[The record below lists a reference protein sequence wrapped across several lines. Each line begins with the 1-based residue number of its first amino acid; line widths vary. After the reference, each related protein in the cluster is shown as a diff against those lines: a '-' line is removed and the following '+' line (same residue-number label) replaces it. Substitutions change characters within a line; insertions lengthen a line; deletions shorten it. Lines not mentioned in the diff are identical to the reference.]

1 MNKLK
6 EIRVVSKKYMAEL
19 KEKSSRFIGFA
30 FPVENKEEALSHLKD
45 LKKKY
50 YDATHHCYAYK
61 TLNSEKYSD
70 AGEPSGTAGI
80 RIFNVIEHFNLTNTL
95 VIVVRY
101 FGGTKLG
108 VGRLGKAYYESAL
121 RVLEKAEKLNK
132 KLYQKVFIKVDFE
145 QVNKIYK
152 VFNEQGNRII
162 NTSYSD
168 KVEFECLIT
177 DNKLR
182 QTISLLKDAT
192 NGEIK
197 INFAETLYFQ
207 S

>member
-1 MNKLK
+1 MNNLK
-6 EIRVVSKKYMAEL
+6 EIRIIDKICEFEV
-19 KEKSSRFIGFA
+19 KERNSRFIGFA
-30 FPVENKEEALSHLKD
+30 FPVENEDEVKSHLKD

-61 TLNSEKYSD
+61 TLTSEKYSD

-80 RIFNVIEHFNLTNTL
+80 RIFNAIEHFNLTNTL
-95 VIVVRY
+95 VVIVRY

-108 VGRLGKAYYESAL
+108 VGGLGKAYYETAFT
-121 RVLEKAEKLNK
+121 VLEKAEKLNK

-145 QVNKIYK
+145 QVNKIYLI
-152 VFNEQGNRII
+152 FNESDSKII

-177 DNKLR
+177 SDNI
-182 QTISLLKDAT
+182 QQIISRLKDAT
-192 NGEIK
+192 NGD
-197 INFAETLYFQ
+197 INLNLAEMIYF
-207 S
+207 

>member
-6 EIRVVSKKYMAEL
+6 EIRVIDKKCEREL
-19 KEKSSRFIGFA
+19 KEKNSRFIGFA
-30 FPVENKEEALSHLKD
+30 FPVENEEEIQFHLKN

-50 YDATHHCYAYK
+50 YDATHHCYAHK
-61 TLNSEKYSD
+61 TLTSEKYSD

-80 RIFNVIEHFNLTNTL
+80 RIFNAIEHFNLTNTL

-108 VGRLGKAYYESAL
+108 LGGLGKAYYETAFK
-121 RVLEKAEKLNK
+121 VLEKAAKINK

-145 QVNKIYK
+145 QVNKIYQIFSESENK
-152 VFNEQGNRII
+152 IL
-162 NTSYSD
+162 NTNYSV

-177 DNKLR
+177 SDNI
-182 QTISLLKDAT
+182 QQIISQLKNAT
-192 NGEIK
+192 NGD
-197 INFAETLYFQ
+197 ININPAEMIYF
-207 S
+207 